1 MLNGAAKA
9 RGRDVKRSC
18 SSLVQFD
25 FDKRVVS
32 VCQLCLVLFPWIL
45 DIWSKTS
52 VYSSTSET
60 GAAD

>member
-45 DIWSKTS
+45 DITS